1 LNKFQGVVDQIELF
15 IKKYYKNEMV
25 KGSILFLAV
34 LLFSYLVVS
43 GLEYIGRFGS
53 MTRFFMLFSFV
64 GINTFLLIKFLIIP
78 VLKLN
83 KLSKHLSIWEASSMI
98 GSVFPDIGDKLK
110 NTLQLEKDMSNTRLN
125 LELVQ
130 ASIEQR
136 SANLSVIPFSSAID
150 LKENK
155 KYLKYLLPVVV
166 VFTVIAVANP
176 GLFLEGSN
184 RVINFNQDFVAP
196 APFDFVLVSDNE
208 AKEGEDYL
216 LEIRLEGNEIPNDLK
231 IISNVGSYNLQQKSK
246 TLFVHQFTNLSQD
259 LNFYCEANGFNS
271 SQFNVHVL
279 LKPVIEDISLNV
291 IYPRHT
297 GMQPSRYDNSGDIAV
312 PEGSTIEWSIKAK
325 NLSRLD
331 VNFKDTV
338 FSLTSSLTNGY
349 SFKRRFLSSENY
361 LLSTSSQEI
370 NRADSLS
377 YSVTVIPDEYPGI
390 MIEEEIDSM
399 NSLRRFI
406 DGKISDD
413 YGFKGLSAV
422 MKVISEDTSYTISKG
437 IKVNPSVTNQ
447 IFSFYID
454 LTQFQLQPGDRVEY
468 SFSVTDNDEINDF
481 KTTSSGKRVYAIPS
495 LDQLDNELN
504 AQSDKLQSDL
514 DQALKDAELLK
525 KEIEKIK
532 NDMMNKPNVDWKDKQ
547 NLENLLNMQKELNNK
562 VEKLQQDFEKN
573 KTERQNFMEESP
585 ELEEK
590 KAQLEALMEEL
601 MDEELMELFKELE
614 KLMNEMNKDELLQN
628 LEQMEQ
634 QTENMENELDRT
646 LELYKNMQ
654 LDQKLESLEEQLR
667 ELADQQKELNEMT
680 EDKKMSPEELAAKQ
694 DSINKK
700 FDEIQKDMDE
710 IEQKNSELAEPRDL
724 NFDKEMESAIEKET
738 QESKENLEENNR
750 NKSQE
755 NQQKAQEMMEQMAD
769 DVSAMQQQMAAEQ
782 QSEDMDALRY
792 LLENLIALSKRQEAL
807 MAEYKTT
814 STTDPYYSELN
825 REQLEISNTTQ
836 IVNDSLVALSKR
848 VFQLS
853 SFITEELADLNYNL
867 ENSLVSSEERKTSE
881 ATQSQQYAMTG
892 YNDLALMLSEVL
904 SEMQKQ
910 AQSQMQ
916 GKGSCSNPGGQ
927 GKGQSSKMS
936 MQEMKDAMQGQ
947 INKMKGGQKPGGT
960 EGQNKD
966 GQGGGTGP
974 GTIPGLSN
982 EDVVKMA
989 AQQSQIREGL
999 KQLKED
1005 LNKDGSGAGNALD
1018 DLIEDIDQM
1027 ERDLL
1032 NGNVG
1037 ADFAQRQQ
1045 DIFTRLLEHEKA
1057 MRERGYSDE
1066 RESNEGK
1073 NLENG
1078 NLLEFTEYNKKKNAE
1093 VEFLR
1098 SLPIGLQVYYK
1109 TLVNEY
1115 FNSVNN

>member
-1 LNKFQGVVDQIELF
+1 MNKFQGVVEQIELF

-34 LLFSYLVVS
+34 LLLSYLIVS
-43 GLEYIGRFGS
+43 GLEYVGRFGS
-53 MTRFFMLFSFV
+53 MTRFLMLVSFV
-64 GINTFLLIKFLIIP
+64 GVNTFLLVKFLIIP
-78 VLKLN
+78 ILKLN
-83 KLSKHLSIWEASSMI
+83 KLSKHLSIWDASAMI

-110 NTLQLEKDMSNTRLN
+110 NTLQLEKDMTSARLN

-136 SANLSVIPFSSAID
+136 SASLSVIPFSSAID
-150 LKENK
+150 LKENR

-184 RVINFNQDFVAP
+184 RVINFNEEFVAP
-196 APFDFVLVSDNE
+196 APFQFVLVSDAE

-231 IISNVGSYNLQQKSK
+231 IVSNVGSYNLQQKTK
-246 TLFVHQFTNLSQD
+246 TLFTYQFTNVSQD
-259 LNFYCEANGFNS
+259 LNFYCEANGFKS

-291 IYPRHT
+291 VYPRHT
-297 GMQPSRYDNSGDIAV
+297 AMKPSRYDNSGDIAV

-331 VNFKDTV
+331 VDFKDTT

-361 LLSTSSQEI
+361 VLSTSSNEI
-370 NRADSLS
+370 SRADSLS

-390 MIEEEIDSM
+390 IIEEEIDSM

-413 YGFKGLSAV
+413 YGFKGLSAI
-422 MKVISEDTSYTISKG
+422 MKVISEDTSYAISKG

-447 IFSFYID
+447 LFSFYID
-454 LTQFQLQPGDRVEY
+454 LSQFELKPGDRVEY

-504 AQSDKLQSDL
+504 AQADKLQNDL

-525 KEIEKIK
+525 KEIEAIK

-562 VEKLQQDFEKN
+562 VEQLKQDFEKN

-614 KLMNEMNKDELLQN
+614 ELMNEMNKDELLQN

-634 QTENMENELDRT
+634 QTENMEKELDRT

-667 ELADQQKELNEMT
+667 ELAEQQEELNQMT
-680 EDKKMSPEELAAKQ
+680 EDKKMSPEELATKQ

-710 IEQKNSELAEPRDL
+710 IEEKNSELAEPRDM
-724 NFDKEMESAIEKET
+724 NFDQEMESAIEKET

-755 NQQKAQEMMEQMAD
+755 NQKKASDMMEQMAD

-792 LLENLIALSKRQEAL
+792 LLENIIALSKRQEAL

-825 REQLEISNTTQ
+825 REQLEISNATQ
-836 IVNDSLVALSKR
+836 IVNDSLEALSKR

-867 ENSLVSSEERKTSE
+867 ENSLVSTEERKTSE

-947 INKMKGGQKPGGT
+947 INKMKGGQKPGGQ

-974 GTIPGLSN
+974 GTIPGLSS
-982 EDVVKMA
+982 EEIVKMA

-1032 NGNVG
+1032 NGNIG
-1037 ADFAQRQQ
+1037 SDFAQRQQ

-1057 MRERGYSDE
+1057 MRERGYSEE

-1078 NLLEFTEYNKKKNAE
+1078 NLIEFTEYNRKKNAE